1 MRERERERERESES
15 ESAREGGRG
24 GSSDQGICF
33 FFQLAPL
40 DSGLAHGSFAAW
52 ADCVRR
58 HAAQRDV
65 AVSSVI
71 MSPRYAMVPRF
82 LWKHQCRESHGAQI
96 TSQVRQE

>member
-1 MRERERERERESES
+1 MRVRVREKAVEEE
-15 ESAREGGRG
+15 AA
-24 GSSDQGICF
+24 IKVYVF